1 MSQFDK
7 IKLKLLNQDTVITFL
22 ELEYILSKLGYVE
35 KKKGKTSG
43 SRKAYLN
50 IKYNHIILIHRPHPG
65 NEIKSYVKQYII
77 NELNKLGLL

>member
-50 IKYNHIILIHRPHPG
+50 INYNHIILIHR